1 MQVERA
7 HEGGL
12 QGTSALPVAS
22 GAGARTPR
30 HDAEVTESTWARLLC
45 PGDTRHARGDSKERR
60 PFCSA
65 SGSPSSGEISC
76 RRGGE
81 GSGPRAEPY
90 KPQRLRRAVCPCLAF
105 LPAAADTLLPTRP
118 AGPRPLSALSSIHCV
133 SLYVRSLRLSVCLSL
148 GVGRPPPA
156 LGCHYLVSGRVS
168 SLLWARHTQPRVGC
182 KEVLVRSDP
191 PPARPGDHT
200 PPTLPFPHFC
210 LRSQLPAHQ
219 PVTGHS
225 PLLITSRQGMAA
237 GL

>member
-1 MQVERA
+1 MSPSETQPPAVIISPSVLQLMQVERA

-12 QGTSALPVAS
+12 RGTSALPVAS

-30 HDAEVTESTWARLLC
+30 HDAKVTESTWARLLC

-133 SLYVRSLRLSVCLSL
+133 SLYVRSLCLSVCLSVWAAHPQPWAVITL
-148 GVGRPPPA
+148 
-156 LGCHYLVSGRVS
+156 
-168 SLLWARHTQPRVGC
+168 SLAACPLYCGLDT
-182 KEVLVRSDP
+182 
-191 PPARPGDHT
+191 
-200 PPTLPFPHFC
+200 
-210 LRSQLPAHQ
+210 
-219 PVTGHS
+219 HS
-225 PLLITSRQGMAA
+225 PGWGARRCW
-237 GL
+237 